1 MTILEMLDSV
11 NKKRIELEFLRRSK
25 TLSRILETQIPYL
38 DEWSTMTEEIF
49 RLRLL
54 KMLGLMSERWE
65 GSEFNIENVGKA
77 EEIDVS
83 ISELARIVGGE
94 RPLVGECG
102 DLLSKTYKSQV
113 EECCLRGGFRV
124 NLSRLSF

>member
-1 MTILEMLDSV
+1 
-11 NKKRIELEFLRRSK
+11 
-25 TLSRILETQIPYL
+25 
-38 DEWSTMTEEIF
+38 
-49 RLRLL
+49 
-54 KMLGLMSERWE
+54 MSERWE

-77 EEIDVS
+77 EEIDVF

-113 EECCLRGGFRV
+113 EECCLRGQQIQ
-124 NLSRLSF
+124 LHSFILFILLLVLLNFSYKSVQFCSHLYIFSILF